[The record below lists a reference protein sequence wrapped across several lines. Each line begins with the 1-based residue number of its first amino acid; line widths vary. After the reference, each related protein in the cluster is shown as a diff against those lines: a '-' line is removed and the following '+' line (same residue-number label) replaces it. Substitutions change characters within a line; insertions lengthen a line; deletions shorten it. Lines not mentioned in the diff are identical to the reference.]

1 LRAAGLSV
9 ERCKLGD
16 AEQQRAE
23 IGKEKMGNG
32 EATAQSRSNGE
43 GKGRGNGAADWDS
56 IGGNWYVRGGARM
69 AIALR
74 ILVVVVIV
82 VAAILGFAATRP
94 PRLRITRSVEIAA
107 PPARVFGL
115 VDDFHEWRE
124 WAPGDKD
131 DPTSNRTYSG
141 AAAGVG
147 AVSSWRG
154 NGNTSVARME
164 ITEAAPDSRVVVT
177 VDFTAPF
184 VARNVNTFTLEAG
197 AGGRTRVTWDFDGQ
211 NVYMMKVM
219 GIFTDMDR
227 MMGKHFEAG
236 LENLK
241 TAAEK

>member
-1 LRAAGLSV
+1 
-9 ERCKLGD
+9 
-16 AEQQRAE
+16 
-23 IGKEKMGNG
+23 
-32 EATAQSRSNGE
+32 
-43 GKGRGNGAADWDS
+43 
-56 IGGNWYVRGGARM
+56 M
-69 AIALR
+69 AIVLR
-74 ILVVVVIV
+74 ILLGVVIV

-94 PRLRITRSVEIAA
+94 PRLRISRSVEIAA
-107 PPARVFGL
+107 PAARVFGL
-115 VDDFHEWRE
+115 VDDFHEWRA

-147 AVSSWRG
+147 AVSTWRG

-164 ITEAAPDSRVVVT
+164 ITEAVPDSRVVVA

-197 AGGRTRVTWDFDGQ
+197 AGGGTTRVTWDFDGQ

-219 GIFTDMDR
+219 GIFTNMDR

-241 TAAEK
+241 VAAEKADGGK